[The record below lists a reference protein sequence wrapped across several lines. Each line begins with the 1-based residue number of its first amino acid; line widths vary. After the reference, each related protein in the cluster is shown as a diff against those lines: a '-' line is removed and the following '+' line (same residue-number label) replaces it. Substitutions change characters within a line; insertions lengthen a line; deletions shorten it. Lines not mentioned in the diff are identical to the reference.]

1 MYSQGSE
8 PYGRKVLV
16 RVPLARQQRSSE
28 IFGNV
33 NNVTDFYK
41 VCALTTWYK
50 KWDVLGWKHK
60 IKQFLQG
67 TKAFHGN

>member
-8 PYGRKVLV
+8 PYGHKVLV

-28 IFGNV
+28 ISGNV
-33 NNVTDFYK
+33 NNVTDFCK

-50 KWDVLGWKHK
+50 KMGCPRLETQNQAVFTRD
-60 IKQFLQG
+60 
-67 TKAFHGN
+67 

>member
-1 MYSQGSE
+1 MQQGSLVLDVEFPNNCSFLRQLMYSQGSE

-33 NNVTDFYK
+33 NNVTDFCK
-41 VCALTTWYK
+41 VCALTT
-50 KWDVLGWKHK
+50 
-60 IKQFLQG
+60 
-67 TKAFHGN
+67 